1 VAHPCHFGIDVG
13 HRWNHAGVER
23 LDSPTIAE
31 RIFKVSSGDIK
42 DIMKKLRELGMR
54 NFDRALFEWYDEGY
68 IGFEE
73 AIRNADSAN
82 KLRLAIKLKSK
93 RG

>member
-1 VAHPCHFGIDVG
+1 
-13 HRWNHAGVER
+13 
-23 LDSPTIAE
+23 
-31 RIFKVSSGDIK
+31 
-42 DIMKKLRELGMR
+42 MKKLRELGMR